1 MKRKRSPKEIVW
13 HVMIYGPAVTIAL
26 LGVGALFWSGWET
39 AVVYAVAAL
48 NMWVVSRQLLTNYRA
63 GYWQGRLELILE
75 RIGAKPERDPGQ
87 DPGPWE
93 DPMSRAE
100 MTRMMREAAER
111 GNLGRDP
118 E

>member
-13 HVMIYGPAVTIAL
+13 RVMIYGPAVTIAL
-26 LGVGALFWSGWET
+26 LGIGSFFWSGWEVG
-39 AVVYAVAAL
+39 AVYALAAL
-48 NMWVVSRQLLTNYRA
+48 NMWLVSRQVLTNYRS

-75 RIGAKPERDPGQ
+75 RMGAKPERRTWE

-93 DPMSRAE
+93 DPLSSDE
-100 MTRMMREAAER
+100 MARMMREAAER
-111 GNLGRDP
+111 GTLGRDP